1 MNPED
6 REKLLELYESRY
18 AQFGYDVRTIG
29 WKDAETQRLRF
40 DVLAGIDDLSGSGI
54 CDLGCGFGDLYPYL
68 LGKFQD
74 IKYTGIDLSE
84 KLTEEAKRRYPD
96 AVFRAEDILQNP
108 SRIKADY
115 VLSSGALSFKVQNHE
130 DYVQKMLE
138 AMMVIS
144 TRGVAVN
151 FLSSYVDYE
160 LDKNFHLSPEKAF
173 TMGCRLTRYVTI
185 RHDYPL
191 YEFTMYLYHKAR
203 EK

>member
-6 REKLLELYESRY
+6 KKKLIELYEGRY
-18 AQFGYDVRTIG
+18 VQFGYDVRTVG
-29 WKDAETQRLRF
+29 WKDIETQRLRF
-40 DVLAGIDDLSGSGI
+40 DVLTGIEDLSGCSV

-68 LGKFQD
+68 LGKFRN

-84 KLTEEAKRRYPD
+84 KLIEEAKRRYPD
-96 AVFRAEDILQNP
+96 AAFRAEDILQCA
-108 SRIKADY
+108 SGMKADY

-160 LDKNFHLSPEKAF
+160 LEKNFHLSPEKAF
-173 TMGCRLTRYVTI
+173 TMGCRLTRYVVI

-191 YEFTMYLYHKAR
+191 YEFTMYLYHNAH